1 MGFFI
6 LKKRG
11 KCMQNIWNVV
21 MNFLFGGSVTLL
33 GLYSLVVGIDIIT
46 GYMKGLS
53 EHNWR
58 SALNIQGL
66 AVKFVSYMA
75 VISAAVI
82 DQLAVL
88 IGVALPVNVAFW
100 ACFFLIMYE
109 IGSILEN
116 LGQLGVNVGFV
127 KKYLG
132 VLRDST
138 EIKQDDK

>member
-1 MGFFI
+1 MEK
-6 LKKRG
+6 LV
-11 KCMQNIWNVV
+11 NIWNAVV
-21 MNFLFGGSVTLL
+21 TFLFGGSVTLL
-33 GLYSLVVGIDIIT
+33 GLYSLVVGIDITT
-46 GYMKGLS
+46 GYMKGLR

-58 SALNIQGL
+58 SALNIEGL
-66 AVKFVSYMA
+66 GVKFISYMA

-82 DQLAVL
+82 DQLTVL
-88 IGVALPVNVAFW
+88 IGVALPINVAFW

-132 VLRDST
+132 VLKDSA
-138 EIKQDDK
+138 EIKEDDKSE